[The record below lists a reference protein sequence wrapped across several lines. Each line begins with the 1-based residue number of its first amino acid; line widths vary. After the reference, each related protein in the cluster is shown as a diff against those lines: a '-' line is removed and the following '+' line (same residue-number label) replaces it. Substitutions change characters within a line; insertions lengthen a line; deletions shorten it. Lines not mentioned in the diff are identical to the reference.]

1 MIANKHYK
9 KAFEGDCLRKLCEA
23 SAFIKISVNAKISK
37 DQQKINFLQLWG
49 HLKTLKFLI
58 NFCTILKV
66 LWRSN
71 FLLLLC
77 SKRKTKIFFTP
88 PYWANCQFQKKQK
101 QVKPIKVVNC
111 SINAVIKLQCT
122 YNDAI
127 RTLFAHCMQPK
138 YRALSTN
145 NLRRY

>member
-1 MIANKHYK
+1 MIANKHHK
-9 KAFEGDCLRKLCEA
+9 KAFEGDCLRKLREA
-23 SAFIKISVNAKISK
+23 SAFITISVNAKISK

-66 LWRSN
+66 LRRSN

-88 PYWANCQFQKKQK
+88 PYC
-101 QVKPIKVVNC
+101 PVVNFVFLHRHEN
-111 SINAVIKLQCT
+111 SYL
-122 YNDAI
+122 
-127 RTLFAHCMQPK
+127 LFHP
-138 YRALSTN
+138 RFSLI
-145 NLRRY
+145 